1 MQGSL
6 ISLIV
11 AVVVSAA
18 TSASAS
24 AAAPATASAA
34 APAAASAVALVALIF
49 VAPPLCIRDM
59 HAVVDCWVVPF
70 GAAVDV
76 AFFEFFTI
84 IYQMK

>member
-11 AVVVSAA
+11 AVVMSAA
-18 TSASAS
+18 ASAS

-76 AFFEFFTI
+76 AFFELFTI
-84 IYQMK
+84 INQMK